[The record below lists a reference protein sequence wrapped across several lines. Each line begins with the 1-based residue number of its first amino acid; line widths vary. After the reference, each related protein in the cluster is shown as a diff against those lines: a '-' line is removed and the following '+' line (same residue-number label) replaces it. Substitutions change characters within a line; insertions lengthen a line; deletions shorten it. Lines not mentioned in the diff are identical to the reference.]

1 MDAVS
6 QASERQ
12 GQFINLSAHVVLP
25 DDHYHIEPGASG
37 SRPTVPVAELDFS
50 AEYDRSELFV
60 SREVAER
67 QAVEHNNHFEAAHEI
82 GWLLVAQILK
92 ELDEPVQ
99 VQVRQDGQG
108 RGTLEI
114 TRCYSF
120 RLVGCSSEEASE
132 ATHEPLGTCS

>member
-6 QASERQ
+6 QTSERQ
-12 GQFINLSAHVVLP
+12 GQFINLAAHIVLP
-25 DDHYHIEPGASG
+25 DDFYDVEPDALGN
-37 SRPTVPVAELDFS
+37 RPRVPVAELDFS

-67 QAVEHNNHFEAAHEI
+67 QAVEHNNQIEAAPEI

-99 VQVRQDGQG
+99 DQVRQDGQG
-108 RGTLEI
+108 GGTLEI

-120 RLVGCSSEEASE
+120 RLVGCSSEEAPE
-132 ATHEPLGTCS
+132 ATQEPVGTCS